1 MDIFKI
7 TFLGTNQTIKARS
20 PDIISN
26 GNLMLLVMYCYQTMI
41 TPNDADVDLCAWVG
55 VALYFA
61 DERVEKRHYQVDERH
76 DHRQKQSRCLC
87 P

>member
-7 TFLGTNQTIKARS
+7 TFLGTRETIKARS
-20 PDIISN
+20 PDIVDAS
-26 GNLMLLVMYCYQTMI
+26 GNRNETMI
-41 TPNDADVDLCAWVG
+41 TPHNADVDLCAWVG

-61 DERVEKRHYQVDERH
+61 DEGVEKRHYQVDERH
-76 DHRQKQSRCLC
+76 NHRQKQSRCLG